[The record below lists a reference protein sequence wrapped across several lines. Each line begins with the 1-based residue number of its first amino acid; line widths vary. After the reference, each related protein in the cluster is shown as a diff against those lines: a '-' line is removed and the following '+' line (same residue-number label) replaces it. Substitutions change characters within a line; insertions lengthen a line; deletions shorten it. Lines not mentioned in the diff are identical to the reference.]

1 MIKRVK
7 GFLSR
12 IYLRAF
18 LISIEIAMRNLER
31 ERVWWKDDK
40 EFLFHKQEDKAK
52 RKKEKQIPPRLDCF
66 SYAVSLMAL
75 WNPTRRVA
83 F

>member
-12 IYLRAF
+12 IYLHAF

-31 ERVWWKDDK
+31 ESVM
-40 EFLFHKQEDKAK
+40 E
-52 RKKEKQIPPRLDCF
+52 
-66 SYAVSLMAL
+66 
-75 WNPTRRVA
+75 RR
-83 F
+83 